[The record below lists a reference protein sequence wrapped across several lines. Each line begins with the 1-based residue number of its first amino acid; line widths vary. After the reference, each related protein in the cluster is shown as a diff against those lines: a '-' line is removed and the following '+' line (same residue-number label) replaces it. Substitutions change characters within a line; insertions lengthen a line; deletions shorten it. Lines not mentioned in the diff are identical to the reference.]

1 MSNDDLYI
9 IIKKQLQQLKIEK
22 EKSDNKSEIYTEHYI
37 YQFGIDVLE
46 EVLKKI
52 SRYKGKK
59 NVKNWGC
66 YNEYRK

>member
-9 IIKKQLQQLKIEK
+9 NIIKKQLQQFKIEK

-46 EVLKKI
+46 ELLKKI

-59 NVKNWGC
+59 NVKN
-66 YNEYRK
+66 

>member
-9 IIKKQLQQLKIEK
+9 NIIKKQLQQLKIEK

-46 EVLKKI
+46 ELLKKI

-59 NVKNWGC
+59 NVKN
-66 YNEYRK
+66 

>member
-9 IIKKQLQQLKIEK
+9 NIIKKQLQQLKIEK

-46 EVLKKI
+46 EVLKK
-52 SRYKGKK
+52 
-59 NVKNWGC
+59 
-66 YNEYRK
+66 

>member
-59 NVKNWGC
+59 NVKN
-66 YNEYRK
+66 